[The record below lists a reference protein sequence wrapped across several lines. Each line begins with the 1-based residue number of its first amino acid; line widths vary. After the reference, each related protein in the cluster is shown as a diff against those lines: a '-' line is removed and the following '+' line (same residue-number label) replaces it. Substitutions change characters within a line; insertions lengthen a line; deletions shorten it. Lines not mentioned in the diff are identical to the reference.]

1 MTPSSDYNVILI
13 NLDGLRNDKV
23 ELCPSLRLLKERSY
37 YFPKMFTVAPYTFA
51 ALPAVFSGMYASKNG
66 ANAYYNMFN
75 FRKDKIETLA
85 EIMQKSG
92 FYTSCDII
100 DDSVVPNQGFDE
112 YNIYDENTVDFQQR
126 HMEFIQRLSK
136 KDKFFLF
143 LHNTETHKKFV
154 RDIIDKKKSSKNFS
168 YDKKTKNSVY
178 ESFLQDTDE
187 YISLIINTI
196 KDCNIKEKT
205 VLIIFSDH
213 GTSLGEKDG
222 EEFYGTF
229 VYDYTINVF
238 CIMHVPGM
246 DSDVIDKQCRT
257 IDLLPTIAELISAK
271 FNNEKEKIQGESLF
285 PLIRNKN
292 MEERE
297 VFVETGGL
305 YGPWPSPKKHNVFCI
320 RKNKKK
326 LIYNQTPKTWEF
338 YDLESDPKE
347 LNNIYAK
354 ESELTKF
361 YKERLFHYLKENLI
375 Q

>member
-13 NLDGLRNDKV
+13 NLDGIRNDKV

-100 DDSVVPNQGFDE
+100 DDSVVPYQGFDE

-154 RDIIDKKKSSKNFS
+154 RDIIDKKKYSKNFS
-168 YDKKTKNSVY
+168 FDKKTKNSVY

-246 DSDVIDKQCRT
+246 DSDVID
-257 IDLLPTIAELISAK
+257 
-271 FNNEKEKIQGESLF
+271 
-285 PLIRNKN
+285 
-292 MEERE
+292 
-297 VFVETGGL
+297 
-305 YGPWPSPKKHNVFCI
+305 
-320 RKNKKK
+320 
-326 LIYNQTPKTWEF
+326 
-338 YDLESDPKE
+338 
-347 LNNIYAK
+347 
-354 ESELTKF
+354 
-361 YKERLFHYLKENLI
+361 
-375 Q
+375 

>member
-347 LNNIYAK
+347 LNNIYDK

>member
-205 VLIIFSDH
+205 FLIIFSDH

-257 IDLLPTIAELISAK
+257 IDLLPTIAELINAK

-347 LNNIYAK
+347 LNNIYDK

>member
-1 MTPSSDYNVILI
+1 MTPFSDYNVILI

-347 LNNIYAK
+347 LNNIYDK

>member
-178 ESFLQDTDE
+178 ESFLQDTDD

-257 IDLLPTIAELISAK
+257 IDLLPTIAELINAK
-271 FNNEKEKIQGESLF
+271 FNNKKEKIQGESLF

-361 YKERLFHYLKENLI
+361 YKERLFHYLKENQI

>member
-257 IDLLPTIAELISAK
+257 IDLLPTIAELINAK

-347 LNNIYAK
+347 LNNIYDK

>member
-1 MTPSSDYNVILI
+1 MKPSSDYNVILI
-13 NLDGLRNDKV
+13 NLDGFRKDKV
-23 ELCPSLRLLKERSY
+23 ELCQSLRLLKERSY

-51 ALPAVFSGMYASKNG
+51 ALPAVFSGMYPSRNG

-75 FRKDKIETLA
+75 FRKDKIETLS
-85 EIMQKSG
+85 EIMQKTG
-92 FYTSCDII
+92 HYTSCDVI

-112 YNIYDENTVDFQQR
+112 YNIYDEKTVDFQQR

-154 RDIIDKKKSSKNFS
+154 RDVIDKEKSSKNFS
-168 YDKKTKNSVY
+168 YDKKTKKSVY

-187 YISLIINTI
+187 YVSLIVNTI
-196 KDCNIKEKT
+196 KDCNIEEKT

-222 EEFYGTF
+222 EQFYGTF

-246 DSDVIDKQCRT
+246 GSDIIDKQCRT
-257 IDLLPTIAELISAK
+257 IDLLPTIGELVNAK
-271 FNNEKEKIQGESLF
+271 FNNQKEKIQGESLF
-285 PLIRNKN
+285 PMIQDKN
-292 MEERE
+292 TQERE

-305 YGPWPSPKKHNVFCI
+305 YGPWPSPKKHNVFCV
-320 RKNKKK
+320 RKNNKK
-326 LIYNQTPKTWEF
+326 LIYNKTPKTWEF

-347 LNNIYAK
+347 LNNIYDE
-354 ESELTKF
+354 ESQLEQS
-361 YKERLFHYLKENLI
+361 YKEILYRYLKDNSI
-375 Q
+375 H

>member
-13 NLDGLRNDKV
+13 NLDGFRNDKV

-51 ALPAVFSGMYASKNG
+51 ALPAVFSGMYPSRNG
-66 ANAYYNMFN
+66 VDAYYNMFN
-75 FRKDKIETLA
+75 FRKDKIETLS
-85 EIMQKSG
+85 EIMQKTG
-92 FYTSCDII
+92 HYTLCDII

-112 YNIYDENTVDFQQR
+112 YNIYDEKTVDFQQR

-154 RDIIDKKKSSKNFS
+154 RDIIDKEKSSKNFS
-168 YDKKTKNSVY
+168 YDKKTKKSVY

-187 YISLIINTI
+187 YVSLIVNTI
-196 KDCNIKEKT
+196 KDCNIEEKT

-222 EEFYGTF
+222 EQFYGTF

-246 DSDVIDKQCRT
+246 GSDIIDKQCRT
-257 IDLLPTIAELISAK
+257 IDLLPTIGELVNAK
-271 FNNEKEKIQGESLF
+271 FNKQKEKIQGESLF
-285 PLIRNKN
+285 PMIQDKN
-292 MEERE
+292 TQERE

-305 YGPWPSPKKHNVFCI
+305 YGPWPSPKKHNVFCV
-320 RKNKKK
+320 RKNNKK
-326 LIYNQTPKTWEF
+326 LIYNKTPKTWEF

-347 LNNIYAK
+347 LNNIYDE
-354 ESELTKF
+354 ESQLEQS
-361 YKERLFHYLKENLI
+361 YKEILYRYLKDNSI
-375 Q
+375 H

>member
-1 MTPSSDYNVILI
+1 MTPFSDYNVILI

>member
-205 VLIIFSDH
+205 ILIIFSDH

>member
-13 NLDGLRNDKV
+13 NLDGFRNDKV

-51 ALPAVFSGMYASKNG
+51 SLASVFSGMYPSRHG
-66 ANAYYNMFN
+66 VNAYYNMFN
-75 FRKDKIETLA
+75 FRKDKIETLS
-85 EIMQKSG
+85 EIMQKTG
-92 FYTSCDII
+92 HYTSCDII

-112 YNIYDENTVDFQQR
+112 YNIYDEKTVDFQQR

-154 RDIIDKKKSSKNFS
+154 RDVIDKEKSSKNFS
-168 YDKKTKNSVY
+168 YDKKTKKSVY
-178 ESFLQDTDE
+178 ESFLQHTDE
-187 YISLIINTI
+187 YVSLIVNTI
-196 KDCNIKEKT
+196 KDCNIEEKT

-222 EEFYGTF
+222 EQFYGTF

-246 DSDVIDKQCRT
+246 GSDIIDKQCRT
-257 IDLLPTIAELISAK
+257 IDLLPTIGELVNAK
-271 FNNEKEKIQGESLF
+271 FNNQKEKIQGESLF
-285 PLIRNKN
+285 PMIQDKN
-292 MEERE
+292 TQERE

-305 YGPWPSPKKHNVFCI
+305 YGPWPSPKKHNVFCV
-320 RKNKKK
+320 RKNNKK
-326 LIYNQTPKTWEF
+326 LIYNETPKTWEF

-347 LNNIYAK
+347 LNNIYDE
-354 ESELTKF
+354 ESQLEQS
-361 YKERLFHYLKENLI
+361 YKEILYRYLKDNSI
-375 Q
+375 H

>member
-1 MTPSSDYNVILI
+1 MISDIDYNVILI

-23 ELCPSLRLLKERSY
+23 DHCTSLKLLKERSY

-51 ALPAVFSGMYASKNG
+51 ALPAVFSGMYPSKNG
-66 ANAYYNMFN
+66 ANAYYNMFD
-75 FRKDKIETLA
+75 FRREKIETLSQ
-85 EIMQKSG
+85 IMQKSG

-112 YNIYDENTVDFQQR
+112 YNIYDENTVDFKKR

-136 KDKFFLF
+136 KNKFFLF

-154 RDIIDKKKSSKNFS
+154 RDIIDKEKSSKNFS
-168 YDKKTKNSVY
+168 YDKKTKNNVY

-187 YISLIINTI
+187 YVSLIVNTI
-196 KDCNIKEKT
+196 KDCNIEEKT

-222 EEFYGTF
+222 EQFYGTF

-246 DSDVIDKQCRT
+246 GSDIINKQCRT
-257 IDLLPTIAELISAK
+257 IDLLPTIAELVNAK
-271 FNNEKEKIQGESLF
+271 FNNQKEKIQGESLF
-285 PLIRNKN
+285 PMIQDKN
-292 MEERE
+292 TQERE

-305 YGPWPSPKKHNVFCI
+305 YGPWPSPKKHNVFCV
-320 RKNKKK
+320 RKNNKK
-326 LIYNQTPKTWEF
+326 LIYNKTPKTWEF

-347 LNNIYAK
+347 LNNIYDE
-354 ESELTKF
+354 ESQLEQS
-361 YKERLFHYLKENLI
+361 YKEILYRYLKDNSI
-375 Q
+375 H

>member
-1 MTPSSDYNVILI
+1 MTPFSDYNVILI

-23 ELCPSLRLLKERSY
+23 DLCPSLRLLKERSY

-271 FNNEKEKIQGESLF
+271 FNNKKERIQGESLF

>member
-51 ALPAVFSGMYASKNG
+51 SLASVFSGMYPSRHG
-66 ANAYYNMFN
+66 VNAYYNMFN
-75 FRKDKIETLA
+75 FRKDKIETLS
-85 EIMQKSG
+85 EIMQKTG
-92 FYTSCDII
+92 HYTSCDII
-100 DDSVVPNQGFDE
+100 DNTVVPNQGFDE
-112 YNIYDENTVDFQQR
+112 YNIYDEKTVDFQQR

>member
-136 KDKFFLF
+136 KNKFFLF

-361 YKERLFHYLKENLI
+361 YKERLFHYLKENQI

>member
-347 LNNIYAK
+347 LNNIYDK

-361 YKERLFHYLKENLI
+361 YKERLFHYLKENLS

>member
-1 MTPSSDYNVILI
+1 MKPSSDYNVILI
-13 NLDGLRNDKV
+13 NLDGFRKDKV
-23 ELCPSLRLLKERSY
+23 ELCQSLRLLKERSY

-51 ALPAVFSGMYASKNG
+51 ALPAVFSGMYPSRNC

-75 FRKDKIETLA
+75 FKRDKIETLS
-85 EIMQKSG
+85 EIMQKTG
-92 FYTSCDII
+92 HNTSCDII
-100 DDSVVPNQGFDE
+100 DDSVIPNQGFDE
-112 YNIYDENTVDFQQR
+112 YNIYDEKTVDYQQR

-154 RDIIDKKKSSKNFS
+154 RDVIDKEKSSKNFS
-168 YDKKTKNSVY
+168 YDKKTKKSVY

-187 YISLIINTI
+187 YVSLIVNTI
-196 KDCNIKEKT
+196 KDCNIEEKT

-222 EEFYGTF
+222 EQFYGTF

-246 DSDVIDKQCRT
+246 GSDIIDKQCRT
-257 IDLLPTIAELISAK
+257 IDLLPTIGELVNAK
-271 FNNEKEKIQGESLF
+271 FNKQKEKIQGESLF
-285 PLIRNKN
+285 PMIQDKN
-292 MEERE
+292 TQERE

-305 YGPWPSPKKHNVFCI
+305 YGPWPSPKKHNVFCV
-320 RKNKKK
+320 RKNNKK
-326 LIYNQTPKTWEF
+326 LIYNKPPKTWEF

-347 LNNIYAK
+347 LNNIYDE
-354 ESELTKF
+354 ESQLEQS
-361 YKERLFHYLKENLI
+361 YKEILYRYLKDNSI
-375 Q
+375 H

>member
-37 YFPKMFTVAPYTFA
+37 YFPKLFTVAPYTFA

-154 RDIIDKKKSSKNFS
+154 RDIIYKKKSSKNFS

-354 ESELTKF
+354 ESELIKF

>member
-257 IDLLPTIAELISAK
+257 IDLLPTIAELINAK

>member
-112 YNIYDENTVDFQQR
+112 YNIYDEKTVDFQQR

-347 LNNIYAK
+347 LNNIYDK

-361 YKERLFHYLKENLI
+361 YKERLFHYLKENLS

>member
-354 ESELTKF
+354 ESELIKF

>member
-257 IDLLPTIAELISAK
+257 IDLLPTIAELINAK

-354 ESELTKF
+354 ESELIKF

>member
-178 ESFLQDTDE
+178 ESFLQDTDD

>member
-13 NLDGLRNDKV
+13 NLDGFRNDKV

-37 YFPKMFTVAPYTFA
+37 YFPKMFTVAPYSFA
-51 ALPAVFSGMYASKNG
+51 SLASVFSGMYPSRHG
-66 ANAYYNMFN
+66 VNAYYNMFN
-75 FRKDKIETLA
+75 FRKDKIETLS
-85 EIMQKSG
+85 EIMQKTG
-92 FYTSCDII
+92 HYTSCDII
-100 DDSVVPNQGFDE
+100 DNTVVPNQGFDE
-112 YNIYDENTVDFQQR
+112 YNIYDEKTVDFQQR

-154 RDIIDKKKSSKNFS
+154 RDVIAKEKSSKNFF
-168 YDKKTKNSVY
+168 YDKKTKKSVY

-187 YISLIINTI
+187 YVSLIVNTI
-196 KDCNIKEKT
+196 KDCNIEEKT

-222 EEFYGTF
+222 EQFYGTF

-246 DSDVIDKQCRT
+246 GSDIIDKQCRT
-257 IDLLPTIAELISAK
+257 IDLLPTIGELVNAK
-271 FNNEKEKIQGESLF
+271 FNNQKEKIQGESLF
-285 PLIRNKN
+285 PMIQDKN
-292 MEERE
+292 TQERE

-305 YGPWPSPKKHNVFCI
+305 YGPWPSPKKHNVFCV
-320 RKNKKK
+320 RKNNKK
-326 LIYNQTPKTWEF
+326 LIYNKTPKTWEF

-347 LNNIYAK
+347 LNNIYDE
-354 ESELTKF
+354 ESQLEQS
-361 YKERLFHYLKENLI
+361 YKEILYRYLKDNSI
-375 Q
+375 H

>member
-13 NLDGLRNDKV
+13 NLDGFRNDKV

-51 ALPAVFSGMYASKNG
+51 ALASVFSGMYPSRNG
-66 ANAYYNMFN
+66 VDAYYNMFN
-75 FRKDKIETLA
+75 FRKDKIETLS
-85 EIMQKSG
+85 EIMQKTG
-92 FYTSCDII
+92 YYTSCDTL

-112 YNIYDENTVDFQQR
+112 YNIYDEKTVDFQQR

-154 RDIIDKKKSSKNFS
+154 RDVIDKEKSSKNFS
-168 YDKKTKNSVY
+168 YDKKTKKSVY

-187 YISLIINTI
+187 YVSLIVNTI
-196 KDCNIKEKT
+196 KDCNIEEKT

-222 EEFYGTF
+222 EQFYGTF

-246 DSDVIDKQCRT
+246 GSDIIDKQCRT
-257 IDLLPTIAELISAK
+257 IDLLPTIGELVNAK
-271 FNNEKEKIQGESLF
+271 FNKQKEKIQGESLF
-285 PLIRNKN
+285 PMIQDKN
-292 MEERE
+292 TQERE

-305 YGPWPSPKKHNVFCI
+305 YGPWPSPKKHNVFCV
-320 RKNKKK
+320 RKNNKK
-326 LIYNQTPKTWEF
+326 LIYNETPKTWEF

-347 LNNIYAK
+347 LNNIYDE
-354 ESELTKF
+354 ESQLEQS
-361 YKERLFHYLKENLI
+361 YKEILYRYLKDNSI
-375 Q
+375 H

>member
-1 MTPSSDYNVILI
+1 MIPSSDYNVILI
-13 NLDGLRNDKV
+13 NLDGFRNDKV

-347 LNNIYAK
+347 LNNIYDK

>member
-238 CIMHVPGM
+238 CIMYVPGM

-257 IDLLPTIAELISAK
+257 IDLLPTIGELVNAK
-271 FNNEKEKIQGESLF
+271 FNKQKEEIQGESLF
-285 PLIRNKN
+285 PMIQDKN
-292 MEERE
+292 TQERE

-305 YGPWPSPKKHNVFCI
+305 YGPWPSPKKHNVFCV
-320 RKNKKK
+320 RKNNKK
-326 LIYNQTPKTWEF
+326 LIYNETPKTWEF

-347 LNNIYAK
+347 LNNIYDE
-354 ESELTKF
+354 ESQLEQS
-361 YKERLFHYLKENLI
+361 YKEILYRYLKDNSI
-375 Q
+375 H

>member
-238 CIMHVPGM
+238 CIMYVPGM

-347 LNNIYAK
+347 LNNIYDK